1 MDRALFDEE
10 FLRSLESLAF
20 LSRRVR
26 GGRFYGEHPSF
37 RKGTSP
43 DFADYR
49 SYQPGDDFRSI
60 DWNVWSRLG
69 RPYVKLYRE
78 EEDLSVHVLLD
89 ASLSMDWG
97 RPRKI
102 DYARR
107 LAAALAYIG
116 LSSLDRVGVTAFAGG
131 LGDTLPAHRGRSQ
144 MVPLFEYMS
153 RIRPAGGTAFSACL
167 ADYALRCSVPGLAV
181 VVSDL
186 LDEGG
191 VEKGLAALLYRRF
204 DVVLIQVLDSEEIE
218 PTGSGPVRLRDA
230 ESGRSLRLTL
240 DPALEA
246 AYRRRFREW
255 LDGIESF
262 CLSHQVEYLR
272 ASTLVP
278 FEDVVLRYLRQGT
291 HLRGR

>member
-1 MDRALFDEE
+1 MDRVLFDEA
-10 FLRSLESLAF
+10 FLRSLESLSF

-26 GGRFYGEHPSF
+26 TGRFSGEHPSF
-37 RKGTSP
+37 RRGTSP

-60 DWNVWSRLG
+60 DWNVWSRLR

-78 EEDLSVHVLLD
+78 EEDLTVHVLLD

-116 LSSLDRVGVTAFAGG
+116 LASLDRVGVTAFAGG
-131 LGDTLPAHRGRSQ
+131 LGETLPAHRGRSQ

-153 RIRPAGGTAFSACL
+153 RVRPAGGTAFSACL
-167 ADYALRCSVPGLAV
+167 AEYARRCRVPGLAV

-191 VEKGLAALLYRRF
+191 VEQGLAALLYRRF
-204 DVVLIQVLDSEEIE
+204 DVVLLQVLDGEEIE
-218 PTGSGPVRLRDA
+218 PAGSGPLRLREA
-230 ESGRSLRLTL
+230 ETGRSLRLTL
-240 DPALEA
+240 DPALAA
-246 AYRRRFREW
+246 AYRRRLRAW
-255 LDGIESF
+255 LDGIEAF
-262 CLSHQVEYLR
+262 CLARRIEYLR
-272 ASTLVP
+272 TSTVVP
-278 FEDVVLRYLRQGT
+278 FEDVVLRYLRQGM
-291 HLRGR
+291 HLGRR